1 MNSLL
6 VGTWSLI
13 SSEEVLSRA
22 RRVSQR
28 IQGFLEQSDDGS
40 LSVEEL
46 SLLGLKKRVE
56 GLVPSLNFLLAQT
69 LKRDS
74 CVVQNTQDL
83 LFDVCSFVE
92 RCCPDKSGSVWEA
105 QIVQLEHWPPTAM
118 AGWRPFLA
126 VASIVVL
133 FFGPRRLAAASLAP
147 LPGHVLTRVPVAPS
161 GLKTESAPQIGDQQD
176 LRPQEREDQGQERNR
191 APRRA
196 AGPEVDIYFGSGT
209 FYRLQHELVM
219 KEALELGR
227 REGDITALAGYAGGK
242 KAGPLERCL
251 ERQLGC
257 RGLHTM
263 SAFHGAFSVKSALI
277 GEGNEPDTFGT
288 DTVYV
293 YDSRRFPW
301 RPAETS
307 NQFRDDPPVY
317 YDRDY
322 KEIYEKQKKL
332 GRLWLYLA
340 DHCDHA
346 EVANFDSELLDHYL
360 NELEFA
366 CLSVTMAVN
375 VLHAAEDVRMGVV
388 DGRSSGPAL
397 TSLLSASQRIQD
409 CH

>member
-92 RCCPDKSGSVWEA
+92 RCCPDKSGSV
-105 QIVQLEHWPPTAM
+105 
-118 AGWRPFLA
+118 
-126 VASIVVL
+126 
-133 FFGPRRLAAASLAP
+133 
-147 LPGHVLTRVPVAPS
+147 
-161 GLKTESAPQIGDQQD
+161 
-176 LRPQEREDQGQERNR
+176 
-191 APRRA
+191 
-196 AGPEVDIYFGSGT
+196 
-209 FYRLQHELVM
+209 
-219 KEALELGR
+219 
-227 REGDITALAGYAGGK
+227 
-242 KAGPLERCL
+242 
-251 ERQLGC
+251 
-257 RGLHTM
+257 
-263 SAFHGAFSVKSALI
+263 
-277 GEGNEPDTFGT
+277 
-288 DTVYV
+288 
-293 YDSRRFPW
+293 
-301 RPAETS
+301 
-307 NQFRDDPPVY
+307 
-317 YDRDY
+317 
-322 KEIYEKQKKL
+322 
-332 GRLWLYLA
+332 
-340 DHCDHA
+340 
-346 EVANFDSELLDHYL
+346 ANFDSELLDHYL

>member
-74 CVVQNTQDL
+74 CVQQVVQNTQDL

-92 RCCPDKSGSVWEA
+92 RCCPDKSGSV
-105 QIVQLEHWPPTAM
+105 V
-118 AGWRPFLA
+118 
-126 VASIVVL
+126 
-133 FFGPRRLAAASLAP
+133 
-147 LPGHVLTRVPVAPS
+147 
-161 GLKTESAPQIGDQQD
+161 
-176 LRPQEREDQGQERNR
+176 
-191 APRRA
+191 
-196 AGPEVDIYFGSGT
+196 
-209 FYRLQHELVM
+209 
-219 KEALELGR
+219 
-227 REGDITALAGYAGGK
+227 
-242 KAGPLERCL
+242 
-251 ERQLGC
+251 
-257 RGLHTM
+257 
-263 SAFHGAFSVKSALI
+263 
-277 GEGNEPDTFGT
+277 
-288 DTVYV
+288 
-293 YDSRRFPW
+293 
-301 RPAETS
+301 
-307 NQFRDDPPVY
+307 
-317 YDRDY
+317 
-322 KEIYEKQKKL
+322 
-332 GRLWLYLA
+332 
-340 DHCDHA
+340 
-346 EVANFDSELLDHYL
+346 NFDSELLEHYL

-409 CH
+409 VYGHTGDLSASPGQLFSQAYDDGVWTMLLGPATLRVTADDVPGFLRYGLQVSAASSAVLDVFTEDVDLHLPLDFRIEVALDAQLVAVDSLDLGDVAGSEALLWRGGCFESRTACEFPDAELVQEDAGSSPRSRSFWQRRHQRLLSAGLSPRETAEGSSSYAFVFQGETEANSDGDRLRPREVLFMARLCAFDTGHQQFTKIDAMEERSCPAHLQSSDELLALLTRE